1 MSGVIAQKMGDF
13 SAAVSLNPSGRASNG
28 NIFARKTSGRRMKG
42 LGFSA
47 PAKRIKNA

>member
-28 NIFARKTSGRRMKG
+28 NIFARKTSGMKG

-47 PAKRIKNA
+47 PSKRIKNA